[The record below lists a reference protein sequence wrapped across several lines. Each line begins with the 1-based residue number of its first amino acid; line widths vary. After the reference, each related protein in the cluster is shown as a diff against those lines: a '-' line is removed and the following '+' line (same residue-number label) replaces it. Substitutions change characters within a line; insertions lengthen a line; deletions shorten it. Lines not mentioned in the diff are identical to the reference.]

1 MQVVN
6 KCACGEVGV
15 YGTLLSAQF
24 FCIPK
29 ITLKINSISTKQTNK
44 QKP

>member
-6 KCACGEVGV
+6 KCTCGKVEV

-29 ITLKINSISTKQTNK
+29 ITLKIKSISTK
-44 QKP
+44 KPNT